1 MYFNEACCLSQTERS
16 GSGRPQS
23 GWSSS
28 QKQGITPLYRG
39 CSLHHIS
46 THRVWSLTSTR
57 GQGCISTEGR
67 PRLHRRFSGL
77 WSRGSSCTVF
87 RAAEIQHLSPGWS
100 RDTRRDEL
108 TQPDNSSNLRNYRVA
123 LGQYLKY
130 KRAIIDFPN
139 DSDQKVNA
147 NYLFNFK
154 CERGYQK
161 MIWWGSHE
169 PRDCVLIRSCFS
181 PKKWFIRTKLWRKQ
195 TKINLIKIICQL

>member
-1 MYFNEACCLSQTERS
+1 MRPCCLFQTERS
-16 GSGRPQS
+16 GNGRQPL

-28 QKQGITPLYRG
+28 QKQGITQLFRE
-39 CSLHHIS
+39 CSHHPIS
-46 THRVWSLTSTR
+46 TLKVWSLTSTR

-67 PRLHRRFSGL
+67 PRLHHRFSGL

-87 RAAEIQHLSPGWS
+87 RAAEIQHLSLEWY

-108 TQPDNSSNLRNYRVA
+108 IQPDNSSNLRNDRVA
-123 LGQYLKY
+123 LGQNPWNWKS

-154 CERGYQK
+154 VREKLSENYLMRFNTPWTSWLCSDKK
-161 MIWWGSHE
+161 MLF
-169 PRDCVLIRSCFS
+169 P
-181 PKKWFIRTKLWRKQ
+181 
-195 TKINLIKIICQL
+195 